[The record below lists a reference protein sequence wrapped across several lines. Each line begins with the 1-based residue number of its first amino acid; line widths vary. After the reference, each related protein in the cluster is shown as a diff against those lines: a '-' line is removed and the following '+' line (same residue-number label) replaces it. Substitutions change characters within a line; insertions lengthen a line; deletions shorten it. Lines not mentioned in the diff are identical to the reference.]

1 MSGIIA
7 LSAALSAAMTAA
19 TVVIATLPGAQAL
32 LSPLTDGGNE
42 YAVAAVSIL
51 ASVSVLA
58 VMTVL
63 AASGRE

>member
-32 LSPLTDGGNE
+32 LSPLTDGRKRIRSRRRIHSRVGLGPRS
-42 YAVAAVSIL
+42 YDSPRRL
-51 ASVSVLA
+51 
-58 VMTVL
+58 
-63 AASGRE
+63 GP